1 MKIAI
6 AYPPLSS
13 SKGTPL
19 LSQNRQFQWFHSP
32 TYIYPV
38 IPASAATLLHQQ
50 GYQVAWLDGIAAR
63 WTYPQWLKKLKHE
76 QPDLLFIETKTPVIK
91 QHWQIITQ
99 LKTQLPQLKIVLA
112 GDHVTALPQESFKK
126 SPVDFIITGGHYD
139 LLLLSI
145 ANHLS
150 KKTKLAPGI
159 WMHPGVQASC
169 TPGCYTDTKYTGKFQ
184 PSQNLNKLPFI
195 DRQLTKYKLYAYK
208 NGNFKYTP
216 ATYIM
221 AGRDCWWRH
230 QNGCTFCAWTT
241 LFPKFSVRSV
251 TNVLDEINQLIDLG
265 IKEIFDDTGTF
276 PTGKWLRQFCQGM
289 IKRGYH
295 KKVTLGCNLRFGS
308 LTKKDYQLLAKANF
322 RLLLYGLESANQ
334 TTLNRLN
341 KGTKLNTIEQELEII
356 KQVNQQYK
364 AQLEPHV
371 TCMIGYPWETLKQ
384 VNNTINFT
392 QNLFKKGLIDSLQ
405 ATIIIP
411 YPGTKLFQQAKR
423 NHWLKTTN
431 WNHYD
436 MKQPIL
442 KTPLTKKQILNL
454 TQNIYTS
461 CLTPQFILKKL
472 LAIRSLA
479 DLKWFINAGYKVITH
494 YLDFS

>member
-1 MKIAI
+1 MKIVI

-13 SKGTPL
+13 AKGTPL

-50 GYQVAWLDGIAAR
+50 GYQVAWLDGIAEK
-63 WTYPQWLKKLKHE
+63 WTYSQWLTKLKHE
-76 QPDLLFIETKTPVIK
+76 QPNLLFIETKTPVIT
-91 QHWQIITQ
+91 QHWKIITQ
-99 LKTQLPQLKIVLA
+99 LKKQFPQLKIILA

-139 LLLLSI
+139 FLLLSI
-145 ANHLS
+145 VNHLT
-150 KKTKLAPGI
+150 KKTKLASGI
-159 WMHPGVQASC
+159 W
-169 TPGCYTDTKYTGKFQ
+169 YRKKLNTKYQILNTGKFQ
-184 PSQNLNKLPFI
+184 SSQNLNQLPFI
-195 DRQLTKYKLYAYK
+195 DRQLTKYQLYAYK

-221 AGRDCWWRH
+221 AGRDCWWRKH
-230 QNGCTFCAWTT
+230 GGCTFCAWTT
-241 LFPKFSVRSV
+241 LFPQFSQRST
-251 TNVLDEINQLIDLG
+251 TNVLNEIGQLINLG
-265 IKEIFDDTGTF
+265 IKELFDDTGTF
-276 PTGKWLRQFCQGM
+276 PAGKWLQQFCQGM
-289 IKRGYH
+289 IKRNYH
-295 KKVTLGCNLRFGS
+295 KKITLGCNLRFGS

-341 KGTKLNTIEQELEII
+341 KGTKLNTIESELKII

-364 AQLEPHV
+364 SQLEPHV
-371 TCMIGYPWETLKQ
+371 TCMIGYPWETLTQ
-384 VNNTINFT
+384 ANNTIKFT
-392 QNLFKKGLIDSLQ
+392 QNLFKKNLIDSLQ
-405 ATIIIP
+405 ATVIIP

-442 KTPLTKKQILNL
+442 KTPLTKKQILHL

-461 CLTPQFILKKL
+461 CLTPKFILKKL

-494 YLDFS
+494 YLDFL